1 MSCFSSWS
9 YRTWCKKSGFGGLGG
24 GAAME
29 RGGNQSVEG
38 RIRGELRRLE
48 LVEDITVLY
57 ACESGSRA
65 WGFESVDSDY
75 DVRFIYVRKTPWYLS
90 VQRKRDVIEKPID
103 DELDIS
109 GWDVTKALQL
119 LRRSNPPLLEWLQ
132 SPVVYVRKSSF
143 VERMRGLMDEYYSPI
158 ACMYHY
164 LHMAENNYRRYL
176 REEIVW
182 TKKYFYVLR
191 PILACIWIERGFGV
205 VPMEFAKL
213 VERMVE
219 SDDLRREIDELLVR
233 KRAGAELRRGPLN
246 PVLSGFIDQ
255 ELVRLNA
262 RLQPPSKS
270 KDHAP
275 LDRLFVETLREVN
288 GEGIGPCVQVDES

>member
-1 MSCFSSWS
+1 
-9 YRTWCKKSGFGGLGG
+9 
-24 GAAME
+24 ME
-29 RGGNQSVEG
+29 RKGNQSVES

-48 LVEDITVLY
+48 LVEDVTVLY

-90 VQRKRDVIEKPID
+90 VQRKRNVIEKPID

-176 REEIVW
+176 REDNVW
-182 TKKYFYVLR
+182 TKKYL
-191 PILACIWIERGFGV
+191 
-205 VPMEFAKL
+205 VPRCFKW
-213 VERMVE
+213 V
-219 SDDLRREIDELLVR
+219 
-233 KRAGAELRRGPLN
+233 GALN
-246 PVLSGFIDQ
+246 P
-255 ELVRLNA
+255 
-262 RLQPPSKS
+262 
-270 KDHAP
+270 
-275 LDRLFVETLREVN
+275 
-288 GEGIGPCVQVDES
+288 